1 MTREFGNKPARSWLA
16 RARFVAGYALFGGVL
31 IYAFRRAPEEIWRL
45 APGWLA
51 LAVGVIGL
59 MLLMQWAQVALFL
72 RAHGLRPGWYWPLM
86 FTLKKGIL
94 NSVLPAKSG
103 TVVLVHLLTRR
114 YPVRWHDYLQ
124 FSLTAGAASLIISA
138 LALAWLIFPPAVFFM
153 ILLATL
159 AVCYVASRN
168 ISAFYIRHLPM
179 LLLNG
184 FGQYTCVLLAFWSI
198 LSGLGYFIGI
208 RDASYFGVALNTLA
222 QFTVTPGNVGVRES
236 VMGMLAPY
244 LAMPVAVG
252 IIAGGVF
259 YVVRMMVFGAMLAA
273 LTWGGRVSPFLRRAA
288 APGASQRSNR

>member
-1 MTREFGNKPARSWLA
+1 MTRETGNSPARLWLA

-31 IYAFRRAPEEIWRL
+31 IYAFRRAPEEVWRL

-51 LAVGVIGL
+51 LALGVIVL
-59 MLLMQWAQVALFL
+59 MMLMQWAQVTLFL
-72 RAHGLRPGWYWPLM
+72 RAHDVRPGWYWPLM

-94 NSVLPAKSG
+94 NTVLPAKSG
-103 TVVLVHLLTRR
+103 TLVLVHLLIQR

-124 FSLTAGAASLIISA
+124 FSMTAGVASLIISA
-138 LALAWLIFPPAVFFM
+138 LALAWLIFSPAIFFLV
-153 ILLATL
+153 LLATL
-159 AVCYVASRN
+159 VVSYVASRK
-168 ISAFYIRHLPM
+168 ISAFYMTHLPM

-184 FGQYTCVLLAFWSI
+184 LGQYACVLLAFWSI

-222 QFTVTPGNVGVRES
+222 QFTITPGNVGVRES

-259 YVVRMMVFGAMLAA
+259 YVLRTVVFGAMLAA
-273 LTWGGRVSPFLRRAA
+273 LTWGGRVFPFL
-288 APGASQRSNR
+288 